1 MARQELV
8 EVSVLHVLRDHT
20 ERVAADAHSQQPN
33 DVGVLQTRH
42 DLYLFQ
48 EIAPAWSENVTQ
60 HSAKHVFG
68 SHIFPALG
76 TLHFCWRPTGASS
89 QPLRPAGLQG
99 HRIKTLYP

>member
-1 MARQELV
+1 MCGYWERKTSPHGRCVAYQSKLSLWLMARQELV

-60 HSAKHVFG
+60 HSVKL
-68 SHIFPALG
+68 IFLVH
-76 TLHFCWRPTGASS
+76 TYFQL
-89 QPLRPAGLQG
+89 
-99 HRIKTLYP
+99 